1 MDSEA
6 VEAYAVLAA
15 AVALLAFVV
24 AEALAIFSAQIPK
37 TTITVSTRLGPLQI
51 GDMPDPYAV
60 AASAVRALILLAL
73 GLTGAKLLEIGLTL
87 RRRMRQEK
95 ALQQYYQQYYQY
107 QQY

>member
-1 MDSEA
+1 MYKWRPKRRA
-6 VEAYAVLAA
+6 TAAA

-73 GLTGAKLLEIGLTL
+73 GLTGAKLLEVGPCAL
-87 RRRMRQEK
+87 RKNGGRGYAFE
-95 ALQQYYQQYYQY
+95 
-107 QQY
+107 